1 MSGIV
6 PAQIKAGITF
16 SNLVTLTAYP
26 APDWALSVAL
36 RGPGVI
42 DLEATADGSQHKLV
56 ATATETA
63 SFAPGLYA
71 YSARVE
77 DADGDV
83 VEVECGTVTVLADL
97 AQSTGGDMRSHNRRV
112 LDSILAV
119 IEKRATLDQE
129 RYRINNRELYRTP
142 IADLLKLKAHYQA
155 LVAAE
160 DAKARGQS
168 VFGRVIRM
176 RLQ

>member
-1 MSGIV
+1 LSGIV

-36 RGPGVI
+36 RGPASI
-42 DLEATADGSQHKLV
+42 DLLATADGSQHKLV
-56 ATATETA
+56 AAAAATAGY
-63 SFAPGLYA
+63 APGLYA

-77 DADGDV
+77 RDGEV
-83 VEVECGTVTVLADL
+83 VEVESGTVTVLADL
-97 AQSTGGDMRSHNRRV
+97 AQSTGGDMRSHNRKV